1 MINIDNIKDLPGE
14 EWRPIEGYDGSKYL
28 ISNYGRCKSLKHA
41 NARLLT
47 AFMNNKGYDN
57 LTACLLVFSSET
69 HAVKQ
74 VTKQLRYEH
83 KNPETSTVSGFCGGD
98 CWTRTSDLMRVKH
111 AL

>member
-1 MINIDNIKDLPGE
+1 MTILEQMRLTQIQMDSNLSPYEKIEAVRDAIIKEHE
-14 EWRPIEGYDGSKYL
+14 ERE
-28 ISNYGRCKSLKHA
+28 A
-41 NARLLT
+41 N
-47 AFMNNKGYDN
+47 MPN

-83 KNPETSTVSGFCGGD
+83 KNPETSMVSGFCGGD